1 MYPFE
6 LCFSPDIC
14 LEVGLE
20 DHMVT
25 LFLVSQRISLLFSI
39 VAVPIYSPINTIGGF
54 FFSTLSSAFIVCRF
68 FDVGHSD
75 QCEVIPHCSFDLHFS
90 NN

>member
-14 LEVGLE
+14 LGVGLE

-39 VAVPIYSPINTIGGF
+39 VAVPIYSPINPQEAKLLESVLVGR
-54 FFSTLSSAFIVCRF
+54 IV
-68 FDVGHSD
+68 
-75 QCEVIPHCSFDLHFS
+75 L
-90 NN
+90 